1 MPKGSSGRPMQQR
14 ARETRAAV
22 LLAAARVFDELGY
35 AGASID
41 QIAQEGGL
49 TKGALYFHF
58 ESKADLALAVVNA
71 NYEVWVRLQAEIA
84 SRGLPP
90 LDQVSAV
97 VRDLAVCFGDDVV
110 IRGGMRLN
118 SDRKAIPVEL
128 PVPYSD
134 WIDYFRPLL
143 VRAQEQGTV
152 RPELD
157 VDMLSRVTVS
167 GLFGVQL
174 VSERLTD
181 RADVVERVD
190 EWWDAYMLPVMTGRL
205 TNGN

>member
-1 MPKGSSGRPMQQR
+1 MQQR

-22 LLAAARVFDELGY
+22 LLAAARVFNELGY

-71 NYEVWVRLQAEIA
+71 NYEIWVRLQAEIA

-90 LDQVSAV
+90 LEQISTV
-97 VRDLAVCFGDDVV
+97 VRELAVCFRDDVV

-118 SDRKAIPVEL
+118 GDRKAIPLAL

-134 WIDYFRPLL
+134 WVEYFRPLL
-143 VRAQEQGTV
+143 IGGQDQGSVRMD
-152 RPELD
+152 LD
-157 VDMLSRVTVS
+157 VDVLSRVIVS

-181 RADVVERVD
+181 RQDVVERVD
-190 EWWDAYMLPVMTGRL
+190 EWWDAYMLPVMAGQSRSHA
-205 TNGN
+205 

>member
-35 AGASID
+35 VGASID

-58 ESKADLALAVVNA
+58 ESKADLALAVINA
-71 NYEVWVRLQAEIA
+71 NYEIWVRLQAEIA

-90 LDQVSAV
+90 LEHISAV
-97 VRDLAVCFGDDVV
+97 VRDLAVCFRDDVV

-118 SDRKAIPVEL
+118 ADRKAIPLAL

-134 WIDYFRPLL
+134 WIDYFRPLVISAQDQGS
-143 VRAQEQGTV
+143 VRAQ
-152 RPELD
+152 LD
-157 VDMLSRVTVS
+157 VDVLSRVIVS

-181 RADVVERVD
+181 REDVIERVD
-190 EWWDAYMLPVMTGRL
+190 EWWDQYMLPVMTGEL
-205 TNGN
+205 SGEA

>member
-1 MPKGSSGRPMQQR
+1 MQQR

-71 NYEVWVRLQAEIA
+71 NYEIWVRLQAEIG

-90 LDQVSAV
+90 LEQISTV
-97 VRDLAVCFGDDVV
+97 VRDLAVCFRDDVV

-118 SDRKAIPVEL
+118 GDRKAIPVTL

-143 VRAQEQGTV
+143 ARAQDQDTI
-152 RPELD
+152 RADIDLD
-157 VDMLSRVTVS
+157 VLSRVIVS
-167 GLFGVQL
+167 GLSGAQL

-181 RADVVERVD
+181 REDVVERVD
-190 EWWDAYMLPVMTGRL
+190 EWWDAYMLPVMTGKL
-205 TNGN
+205 TAV